1 MAPLSP
7 FAKFTPHRRR
17 QVNRC
22 STYVPGG
29 PLAQMSCIPAGRRRM
44 ACGRRATGAA
54 DVTGTSIARARIHE
68 EPSLRFPIV
77 GVLRIG
83 RRCRDARSSP
93 AVGWSRRPHGRA
105 SGRDAPIA
113 LVAERGGHGDSR
125 EIVRTAER
133 DPDSPP
139 IDRPARRR
147 YALSF
152 EVGADSSRGAEV
164 ADASRIGALSPSTFC
179 SDPDSR
185 QRPAHLTRAGCGPV
199 LPTSPPHARAR
210 GVLVVGR
217 TASTRLGSCS
227 ARRQLA
233 RERAE
238 CPWEWPGPERL
249 RVSPSDEGKGT
260 RKTNGQS
267 GRRPAGARTGGA
279 AAGA

>member
-1 MAPLSP
+1 
-7 FAKFTPHRRR
+7 
-17 QVNRC
+17 
-22 STYVPGG
+22 
-29 PLAQMSCIPAGRRRM
+29 M

-68 EPSLRFPIV
+68 ERSLRFPIV

-105 SGRDAPIA
+105 SDRDAPIA

-133 DPDSPP
+133 DPDRPP

-147 YALSF
+147 SPLSF

-185 QRPAHLTRAGCGPV
+185 QRPAHLTRAGCGRR
-199 LPTSPPHARAR
+199 SPDF
-210 GVLVVGR
+210 
-217 TASTRLGSCS
+217 ASTRTGSWSPRGRKNSQHALGLLLC
-227 ARRQLA
+227 
-233 RERAE
+233 ETTTRA
-238 CPWEWPGPERL
+238 
-249 RVSPSDEGKGT
+249 GKSRMSLGM
-260 RKTNGQS
+260 
-267 GRRPAGARTGGA
+267 AWARTTA
-279 AAGA
+279 CVAER